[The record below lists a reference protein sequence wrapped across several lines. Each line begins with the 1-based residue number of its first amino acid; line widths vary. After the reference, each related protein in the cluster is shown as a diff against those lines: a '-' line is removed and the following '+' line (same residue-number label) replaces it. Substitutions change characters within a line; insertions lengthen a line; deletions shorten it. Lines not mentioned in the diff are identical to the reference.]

1 MEPQQGAS
9 TDAADQLAGGGAAG
23 DLLRELPA
31 QAIAAAAPHSL
42 PPIPPELRDLLA
54 AALSSAAEAVT
65 ITVADLDEPRIVF
78 VNTAF
83 TELTG
88 YAAAEVVGRTPRL
101 LQGPKTDRRVLD
113 ELRAGLAAGRGWG
126 GEAINYRKDGSE
138 LWLEWRIA
146 PVRDAAGRVAW
157 FVATQRDITARRL
170 TWEAA
175 ERSSLAKTHFLA
187 RMSHELL
194 TPLNSLIGFPQM
206 LIDGHFGPLD
216 ERQGQ
221 AVANVLE
228 AAEQLRHLIQDLL
241 DLARLDAGR
250 LQMEIEVFD
259 LGALLADL
267 AGPLAATASRK
278 RIAFCVEIAPD
289 LPRLAGDPARLKQAF
304 VNLLDN
310 ALKYTPTG
318 GNIALRARPQATL
331 AGPPWLHIEVAD
343 SGMGIQRDDFE
354 RIFHLFEQVDPSL
367 SRRHP
372 GTGLGLALVIRIVD
386 LHGGR
391 VWVESAGEGQG
402 STFHVELPGH
412 GEPRP

>member
-1 MEPQQGAS
+1 MEPQQAAS
-9 TDAADQLAGGGAAG
+9 TDSAGLTG
-23 DLLRELPA
+23 
-31 QAIAAAAPHSL
+31 S
-42 PPIPPELRDLLA
+42 PELRDLLA
-54 AALSSAAEAVT
+54 AALASAAEAVT

-78 VNTAF
+78 VNPAF

-88 YAAAEVVGRTPRL
+88 YAAGDVIGRTPRL
-101 LQGPKTDRRVLD
+101 LQGPRTDRRVLD
-113 ELRAGLAAGRGWG
+113 ELRAGLAAGRCWS

-138 LWLEWRIA
+138 FWLEWRIA
-146 PVRDAAGRVAW
+146 PVRDAAGRTAW
-157 FVATQRDITARRL
+157 FVATQRDISARRQVQ
-170 TWEAA
+170 EAA
-175 ERSSLAKTHFLA
+175 ERASLAKTHFLA

-206 LIDGHFGPLD
+206 LIDGHFGPLG

-241 DLARLDAGR
+241 DLARIDAGR
-250 LQMEIEVFD
+250 LQMEMEVFD

-267 AGPLAATASRK
+267 AGPVAAAASRK
-278 RIAFCVEIAPD
+278 RIAFGVEIAPD
-289 LPRLAGDPARLKQAF
+289 LPRPAGDPVRLKQVF

-310 ALKYTPTG
+310 ALKYTPG
-318 GNIALRARPQATL
+318 GGRVALRARGAPAEGSAAEPG
-331 AGPPWLHIEVAD
+331 AGPRWLHVEVAD
-343 SGMGIQRDDFE
+343 SGMGIRSDDFD

-367 SRRHP
+367 ARRQP
-372 GTGLGLALVIRIVD
+372 GTGLGLALATRILD

-391 VWVESAGEGQG
+391 VWVESCGEGQG

-412 GEPRP
+412 GEPRR

>member
-1 MEPQQGAS
+1 MEPKQAAS
-9 TDAADQLAGGGAAG
+9 TDAVGPSGT
-23 DLLRELPA
+23 
-31 QAIAAAAPHSL
+31 
-42 PPIPPELRDLLA
+42 PELRDLLA
-54 AALSSAAEAVT
+54 AALASAAEAVT

-78 VNTAF
+78 VNAAF

-88 YAAAEVVGRTPRL
+88 YAAEEVIGRTPRL
-101 LQGPKTDRRVLD
+101 LQGPRTDRRVLD
-113 ELRAGLAAGRGWG
+113 EVRAGLAAGRCWS

-146 PVRDAAGRVAW
+146 PVRDAAGRTAW
-157 FVATQRDITARRL
+157 FVATQRDITARRQVQ
-170 TWEAA
+170 EAS
-175 ERSSLAKTHFLA
+175 ERASLAKTHFLA

-206 LIDGHFGPLD
+206 LIDGHFGPLG
-216 ERQGQ
+216 ERQRQ

-228 AAEQLRHLIQDLL
+228 AAEQLRRLIQDLL
-241 DLARLDAGR
+241 DLARIDAGR
-250 LQMEIEVFD
+250 LQMEMELFD

-267 AGPLAATASRK
+267 AGPVAAAASRK

-289 LPRLAGDPARLKQAF
+289 LPRPVGDPVRLKQVF

-310 ALKYTPTG
+310 ALKYTPG
-318 GNIALRARPQATL
+318 GGRVALRARGAPAAGPA
-331 AGPPWLHIEVAD
+331 AGPPWLHVEVAD
-343 SGMGIQRDDFE
+343 SGMGIRSDDFD

-367 SRRHP
+367 ARRQP
-372 GTGLGLALVIRIVD
+372 GTGLGLALATRILD

-391 VWVESAGEGQG
+391 VWVESSGEGQG

-412 GEPRP
+412 GEPHP